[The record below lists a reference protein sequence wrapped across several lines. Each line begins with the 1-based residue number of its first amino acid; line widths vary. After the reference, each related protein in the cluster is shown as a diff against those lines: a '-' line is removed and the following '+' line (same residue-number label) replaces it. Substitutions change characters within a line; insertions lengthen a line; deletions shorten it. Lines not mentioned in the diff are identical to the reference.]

1 MNRSLTLAASAL
13 FALSGTAFAQT
24 GLSPI
29 AQTIYDAV
37 EKAYPA
43 GSLCGD
49 DSKLEDAV
57 RDTTKALISQGVLS
71 GRPRSEAQE
80 AGAYIKKSCS

>member
-1 MNRSLTLAASAL
+1 MKRSLALAAAAL
-13 FALSGTAFAQT
+13 FALSGAVSAQT
-24 GLSPI
+24 GLSPV

-57 RDTTKALISQGVLS
+57 RTTTKALISQGVLT
-71 GRPRSEAQE
+71 GKPRSEAQE

>member
-1 MNRSLTLAASAL
+1 MKRTLLLATCGLLAL
-13 FALSGTAFAQT
+13 GGLAQAQT
-24 GLSPI
+24 GLSPE
-29 AQTIYDAV
+29 AQTIYDRV
-37 EKAYPA
+37 EKTNPA

-57 RDTTKALISQGVLS
+57 RDATKALLSEGVLT
-71 GRPRSEAQE
+71 GKPRAQAQE